1 MCSVDNVCA
10 MRPAALSGQTATGQS
25 CCRQVDSN
33 KPRLCLP
40 VGNSH
45 LQQLLH
51 CCLLKSR
58 LMQAH
63 QLVSHHIAPAK
74 SSLYGLPGEAASQ
87 QGLLLHK
94 KLCNVADLVM
104 NSSLVASSLNSA
116 LALSITAVDS
126 SSANSSGGAQLTAYS
141 LTTAAVNNDT
151 VILSG
156 VLDCVCCALLCC
168 AVLRQAILWHVK
180 LCCAARQ
187 TLLCSCC
194 FCQL

>member
-1 MCSVDNVCA
+1 VH
-10 MRPAALSGQTATGQS
+10 T
-25 CCRQVDSN
+25 N

-40 VGNSH
+40 VSNSH

-51 CCLLKSR
+51 CFPVKSW

-63 QLVSHHIAPAK
+63 QLVSHRIAPAK
-74 SSLYGLPGEAASQ
+74 SSLCGLPGEAASR
-87 QGLLLHK
+87 QGLLK
-94 KLCNVADLVM
+94 TCNAADLVM

-116 LALSITAVDS
+116 LTLSITAVGS
-126 SSANSSGGAQLTAYS
+126 SSANSSSGAQLTAYS

-151 VILSG
+151 VVLSG
-156 VLDCVCCALLCC
+156 VLHYVCCAALCCAVLRSAVLCCAAQCCAVLCC

-180 LCCAARQ
+180 LCYAAKQ
-187 TLLCSCC
+187 TLLSSYC